1 MHAMLLLF
9 LLQGSAL
16 EWAHGGGQ
24 ARVTVGEEGAK
35 SLDGFNS

>member
-1 MHAMLLLF
+1 MLLLF

-16 EWAHGGGQ
+16 EWAHCGGQ
-24 ARVTVGEEGAK
+24 ARVTVGEEME

>member
-1 MHAMLLLF
+1 MHVMLLLF

-16 EWAHGGGQ
+16 EWARCGVR

-35 SLDGFNS
+35 SLGGFNS

>member
-1 MHAMLLLF
+1 MLLLF

-16 EWAHGGGQ
+16 ERAYCGGQ

-35 SLDGFNS
+35 SLGGFNS

>member
-1 MHAMLLLF
+1 MHVMLLLF

-16 EWAHGGGQ
+16 EWAHCGGQ

-35 SLDGFNS
+35 SLGGFNS

>member
-1 MHAMLLLF
+1 MLLLF

-16 EWAHGGGQ
+16 ESAHCGGQ

-35 SLDGFNS
+35 SLGGFNS